1 MASCILQLAMAG
13 IVKGSPRSKSISQS
27 TLLIYKP
34 LTYISLTRWSP
45 FVIRSDFV
53 TPHMHIILLLTFSG
67 MRNLLQLA
75 EPSASVVCEA
85 GVELWLRPIECGE
98 FNTRT
103 LELAQESR
111 HGCSFSRR
119 GLGHQF
125 VFKSTMRE

>member
-1 MASCILQLAMAG
+1 M
-13 IVKGSPRSKSISQS
+13 KGSPRSKSISQS